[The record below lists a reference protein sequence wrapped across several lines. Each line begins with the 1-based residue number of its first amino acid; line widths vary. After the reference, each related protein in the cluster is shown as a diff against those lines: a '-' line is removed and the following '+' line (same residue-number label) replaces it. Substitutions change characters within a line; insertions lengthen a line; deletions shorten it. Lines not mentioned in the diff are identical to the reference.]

1 MARHP
6 NPLAPL
12 VPTASR
18 PSQVVELLGAD
29 IRAGIYQPKDRLPT
43 EQELIARFSVSR
55 TVIREALA
63 SLKAEGLVV
72 TRQGS
77 GAFVAESPFGPP
89 FRITPDEMHSI
100 PQMLYLMQLRLAV
113 EIEAAGI
120 AAENRTERGLERMG
134 RCLDLV
140 DDALRAGTS
149 ISQADYEFHLSIAS
163 ATGNPYFER
172 FIRFLRSTL
181 RPGRELNPAL
191 KDPAVWRSYFT
202 HVQMQHRQIYAA
214 IRAANP
220 DDARRAARIHLE
232 GALDEYR
239 RVADYRPVPNK
250 AAGTNPP
257 SKQERPTQ

>member
-1 MARHP
+1 MARYP

-18 PSQVVELLGAD
+18 PSQVIELLSAD
-29 IRAGIYQPKDRLPT
+29 IRAGIYKPKDRLPT
-43 EQELIARFSVSR
+43 EQELIARFGVSR

-100 PQMLYLMQLRLAV
+100 PQMLYLLQLRLAV

-120 AAENRTERGLERMG
+120 AAENRTGRALERMSQ
-134 RCLDLV
+134 CLDLV
-140 DDALRAGTS
+140 DEGLRNGTS
-149 ISQADYEFHLSIAS
+149 ISQADYEFHLSIAA

-181 RPGRELNPAL
+181 RPGRAINPAL
-191 KDPAVWRSYFT
+191 KDPMVWHSYFT
-202 HVQMQHRQIYAA
+202 HVQAQHRQIYAA
-214 IRAANP
+214 ICEANP
-220 DDARRAARIHLE
+220 EGARRAARVHLE

-239 RVADYRPVPNK
+239 KVADYRPSHGKPSDTK
-250 AAGTNPP
+250 TP
-257 SKQERPTQ
+257 SKPESAPQ

>member
-1 MARHP
+1 MARYP

-18 PSQVVELLGAD
+18 PSQVVELLSAD

-43 EQELIARFSVSR
+43 EQELIARFGVSR

-77 GAFVAESPFGPP
+77 GAFVAESPFGTP

-100 PQMLYLMQLRLAV
+100 PQMLYLLQLRLAV

-120 AAENRTERGLERMG
+120 AAENRTARALERMSQ
-134 RCLDLV
+134 CLDLI
-140 DDALRAGTS
+140 DDGLRAGTS
-149 ISQADYEFHLSIAS
+149 ISQADYEFHLSIAT

-181 RPGRELNPAL
+181 RPGRAINPAL
-191 KDPAVWRSYFT
+191 EDPVIWRRYFT
-202 HVQMQHRQIYAA
+202 HVQAQHRQIYAA
-214 IRAANP
+214 IREANP
-220 DDARRAARIHLE
+220 EAARRAARAHLE

-239 RVADYRPVPNK
+239 KAADYRPAHGKSADPD
-250 AAGTNPP
+250 TP
-257 SKQERPTQ
+257 SKPESPPQ

>member
-1 MARHP
+1 MARYP

-18 PSQVVELLGAD
+18 PSQVVELLSAD
-29 IRAGIYQPKDRLPT
+29 IRAGLYRPKDRLPT

-100 PQMLYLMQLRLAV
+100 PQMLYLLQLRLAV
-113 EIEAAGI
+113 EVEAAGI
-120 AAENRTERGLERMG
+120 AAENRTAKALERMG
-134 RCLDLV
+134 RCLDQV
-140 DDALRAGTS
+140 DADLRAGTS
-149 ISQADYEFHLSIAS
+149 VSQADYEFHLAIAA

-181 RPGRELNPAL
+181 RPGREINPAL
-191 KDPAVWRSYFT
+191 KDPAVWQAYFT
-202 HVQMQHRQIYAA
+202 QIQIQHRQIQAA
-214 IRAANP
+214 IRDKDA
-220 DDARRAARIHLE
+220 DSARRAARAHLD
-232 GALDEYR
+232 GALNEYR
-239 RVADYRPVPNK
+239 KVADYRPMPAK
-250 AAGTNPP
+250 AAANGESAKHEQP
-257 SKQERPTQ
+257 S